1 MSDLAKKLAAIEN
14 QEPHQDATRT
24 MKPPTGWEPG
34 VTWDGTQG
42 TITTNTVTEPPNNW
56 DDLLTQRGLDP
67 NKYQIIGDTIRWT
80 SYDGWKKDSPD
91 EPAYSA
97 ICYSF
102 KANLQLKN
110 SNNPNLE
117 QLYTDIKNSK
127 KGAKPSENGDST
139 FVIALSD
146 WQTGNRDGGGVEQQ
160 LQKIAELPNKIVH
173 RLKTL
178 RKAGHKIDHVL
189 IAGLG
194 DLVEGTCG
202 HYPAQQFRIELDR
215 RDQTKLVRRAI
226 RDIIM
231 AVAPEANK
239 VTVTAVGGNHGENR
253 GLAGKAFTT
262 TGDNDD
268 VAIFEQIAEIFQIN
282 PTAYGHVGF
291 RLPLEKLST
300 SINLHGTIVAFT
312 HGHLSKPSGNA
323 AQAIWQWW
331 EKQTMGRAHE
341 GVADAHILITGHY
354 HHLNIKEQQGRTVII
369 APSITPVGEYFQD
382 TQGVSTKAG
391 TLTML
396 INETGWTDL
405 TLL

>member
-1 MSDLAKKLAAIEN
+1 MNGTASTKEFIYAISLVPSTVPIEFMVHEGKRTKFSAQLESLSADSFYTYQKNRARNWKVQSVEHTDRKEEVYCALVPETHSFTLAN
-14 QEPHQDATRT
+14 
-24 MKPPTGWEPG
+24 
-34 VTWDGTQG
+34 
-42 TITTNTVTEPPNNW
+42 
-56 DDLLTQRGLDP
+56 
-67 NKYQIIGDTIRWT
+67 
-80 SYDGWKKDSPD
+80 
-91 EPAYSA
+91 
-97 ICYSF
+97 
-102 KANLQLKN
+102 
-110 SNNPNLE
+110 
-117 QLYTDIKNSK
+117 DI
-127 KGAKPSENGDST
+127 
-139 FVIALSD
+139 L
-146 WQTGNRDGGGVEQQ
+146 TGN
-160 LQKIAELPNKIVH
+160 
-173 RLKTL
+173 
-178 RKAGHKIDHVL
+178 
-189 IAGLG
+189 
-194 DLVEGTCG
+194 CG

-291 RLPLEKLST
+291 RLPLDKLST

-369 APSITPVGEYFQD
+369 APSITPIGEYFQD